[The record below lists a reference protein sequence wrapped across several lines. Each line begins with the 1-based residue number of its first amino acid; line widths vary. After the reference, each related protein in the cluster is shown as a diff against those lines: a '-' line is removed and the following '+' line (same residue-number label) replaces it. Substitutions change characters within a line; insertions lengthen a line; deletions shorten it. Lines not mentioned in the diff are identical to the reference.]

1 ALFIFQLVF
10 IFLRENRSI
19 FIQLCQQ
26 PLTPFTCCY
35 LFILNFLTSS
45 PQYFQMSPD
54 IDFDRDHDTPI
65 QGLTS
70 ILTHLGNLQVR
81 LKVYPAHY
89 LRQLQLDLEVM
100 ITYLESLA
108 VSLRCSLPKP
118 MTILHK
124 HDTTFPITS
133 SYLCLLELQSYMER
147 FCLNLDKLHYLTEPF
162 L

>member
-1 ALFIFQLVF
+1 MHSAVALSCIVMAAVLALVVCHPTADMVC
-10 IFLRENRSI
+10 II
-19 FIQLCQQ
+19 AK
-26 PLTPFTCCY
+26 
-35 LFILNFLTSS
+35 TSVS
-45 PQYFQMSPD
+45 RIKRIKEEYFQMSPD

-147 FCLNLDKLHYLTEPF
+147 FCLNLDKLHYC
-162 L
+162 